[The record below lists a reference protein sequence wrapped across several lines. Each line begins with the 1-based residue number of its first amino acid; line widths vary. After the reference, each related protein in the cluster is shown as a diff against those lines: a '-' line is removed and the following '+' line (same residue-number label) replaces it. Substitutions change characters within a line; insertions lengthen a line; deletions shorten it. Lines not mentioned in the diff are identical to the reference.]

1 MKSAPAKV
9 LHTMC
14 GRTLL
19 GHVLAAV
26 EPLHA
31 QQTLVVVGHGRDQ
44 VIAELDKT
52 DTGAKPVVQA
62 EQNGT
67 GHAVRLALEAA
78 GDVEGAGV
86 VVPGDT
92 PLLTPAT
99 IDALLRRH
107 LETLAAATLLTAH
120 MPDPS
125 GYGRVVRDPDGHV
138 TSIVEEKDADDRIRQ
153 IDEVGTSVYVFDAA
167 KLRAG

>member
-1 MKSAPAKV
+1 MKSATAKV

-31 QQTLVVVGHGRDQ
+31 QQTFVVVGHGRDQ

-52 DTGAKPVVQA
+52 AGQAKPVVQ
-62 EQNGT
+62 EQQNGT

-78 GDVEGAGV
+78 GDVDGAVV

-107 LETLAAATLLTAH
+107 LETVPAATLQPAQL
-120 MPDPS
+120 PDPTA
-125 GYGRVVRDPDGHV
+125 YR
-138 TSIVEEKDADDRIRQ
+138 RIARC
-153 IDEVGTSVYVFDAA
+153 
-167 KLRAG
+167 